1 MKKIDFKTRAQWSY
15 FKSAI
20 FGLAIGMLIAPG
32 ISDLIRGYENAAPVE
47 STSVK
52 DKVRDMADSV
62 MDYFVPGQKVKV
74 LINGNVAAIAK
85 SRSEAE
91 EAYKQARLS
100 YNSDGIKP
108 LWIDVSYEDVD
119 RENDKDAALLKEM
132 KPLKGQ
138 ELTDSIMV
146 AFDHNSDS
154 EKKLAYTMRID
165 DYIVTLEKFE
175 DVVSVLERAQSV
187 YDTEDE
193 FRVGL
198 KQPESKNVAIY
209 EVEINEKV
217 DDIERNVPDKIE
229 NTEETTDGTDKEASS
244 TTESA
249 IEGTSEQG
257 SSETGEAIEGTSE
270 QGSSETGEAIGG
282 TSEESSSQTEETIE
296 GTGEQDSSKT
306 GAMIKIPA
314 YVRTALTEGEPETG
328 EASNTG
334 EGSSTGEGAE
344 AGEAS
349 NTGEGANSE
358 EGSDTEDTENKD
370 SEAELKVDENDP
382 EVVLAEAKLGA
393 EDGIKYVGFSDR
405 IYVAETY
412 VNKSEIKSGE
422 TVYNEVTTPV
432 EEAGV
437 YVVEPG
443 DCLSIIAEK
452 VGMTEDK
459 IKELNEGI
467 EDDSDIYY
475 DDRLNILVPTPPV
488 EIMMEKQETYT
499 EKYYADVEYQ
509 DDGSMYIGET
519 SVIQEGS
526 PGIHT
531 VTDIVTYKGNL
542 ESDRKHIDEVVE
554 TAAVAEVVLRGTKSK
569 PTYMYP
575 VTNWNITS
583 NFGYRWGRLHAGTDV
598 GVPQGTT
605 VRASRGGQ
613 VVTAGWV
620 GGYGNCVIIDHGD
633 GVSTR
638 YGHLSQVLVSVGQ
651 YVDQGDQIALSGN
664 TGRSTG
670 PHLHFEIRIN
680 GEAVDPMPYLQ

>member
-119 RENDKDAALLKEM
+119 RENDKDVALLKEM

-138 ELTDSIMV
+138 ELTDSIMA

-249 IEGTSEQG
+249 I
-257 SSETGEAIEGTSE
+257 
-270 QGSSETGEAIGG
+270 GG

-296 GTGEQDSSKT
+296 GTGEQDSTKT
-306 GAMIKIPA
+306 GAMIEIPA

-328 EASNTG
+328 EVSNTG
-334 EGSSTGEGAE
+334 ETDSNDAE
-344 AGEAS
+344 ADTEGDNSDASENTDGEAD
-349 NTGEGANSE
+349 
-358 EGSDTEDTENKD
+358 SDSSDSDEDTAD
-370 SEAELKVDENDP
+370 ELKVDENDP
-382 EVVLAEAKLGA
+382 EVVSAEAKLGA

-531 VTDIVTYKGNL
+531 VTDLVTYKGNL

>member
-1 MKKIDFKTRAQWSY
+1 MKRGKKLKKIDFKTRAQWSY

-119 RENDKDAALLKEM
+119 RENDKDVALLKEM

-138 ELTDSIMV
+138 ELTDSIMA

-249 IEGTSEQG
+249 I
-257 SSETGEAIEGTSE
+257 
-270 QGSSETGEAIGG
+270 GG

-296 GTGEQDSSKT
+296 GTGEQDSTKT
-306 GAMIKIPA
+306 GAMIEIPA

-328 EASNTG
+328 EVSNTG
-334 EGSSTGEGAE
+334 ETDSNDAE
-344 AGEAS
+344 ADTEGDNSDASENTDGEAD
-349 NTGEGANSE
+349 
-358 EGSDTEDTENKD
+358 SDSSDSDEDTAD
-370 SEAELKVDENDP
+370 ELKVDENDP
-382 EVVLAEAKLGA
+382 EVVSAEAKLGA

-531 VTDIVTYKGNL
+531 VTDLVTYKGNL